1 MVCQST
7 VFRALEE
14 MGMER
19 KGRRREG
26 VGRDIYLK
34 NVREKRETCD
44 RNSATKT
51 HDHRQK
57 Q

>member
-7 VFRALEE
+7 VFRALKE

-19 KGRRREG
+19 KGCRHGG
-26 VGRDIYLK
+26 VGPDRYLEK
-34 NVREKRETCD
+34 IWKKRETCD

-51 HDHRQK
+51 YDHRQK